1 MKRRA
6 TATVLVVAGL
16 HGIAHAQEPC
26 NTATIEPVS
35 MLMMTT
41 LSVQY
46 ERHVLPPLGV
56 AVLGGFGVTRNV
68 AIGDRIHNY
77 SVGSSVDNLDEIRYG
92 RVHVGIQANYYAEN
106 FKGAHFGAE
115 LSYVHH
121 GWANPEAESINAIT
135 GSAYGGWKWLWNS
148 GLTVVVQAGLSVVE
162 TDADAMTGWRID
174 QDGTLGPVHLAA
186 NASIGWSF

>member
-1 MKRRA
+1 MKRI
-6 TATVLVVAGL
+6 ATVLVVAGL
-16 HGIAHAQEPC
+16 HGIAHAQPPC
-26 NTATIEPVS
+26 NTATVEPAS

-46 ERHVLPPLGV
+46 ERHVIPRLGIAALGGLGV
-56 AVLGGFGVTRNV
+56 TTNI

-77 SVGSSVDNLDEIRYG
+77 SVGSSVDDLSEIRYG
-92 RVHVGIQANYYAEN
+92 RVHVGVQGNYYAED
-106 FKGAHFGAE
+106 FKGAHVGVE
-115 LSYVHH
+115 LTYVHH
-121 GWANPEAESINAIT
+121 GWANPDAESIHAFT

-174 QDGTLGPVHLAA
+174 QDGTLGPIHLAA
-186 NASIGWSF
+186 NGSIGWSF